1 MMVSHL
7 ARATLPDTGENATSA
22 ATETAD
28 TLPRRNQGDQ
38 EEQPPSAR
46 YSVRLVVQRRTRVSA
61 GGGDNAKEA
70 AKSQRGSAPSNAR
83 PERRPRGEAEMEG
96 GGKSEKRARERTS
109 PVKSMTCAL

>member
-38 EEQPPSAR
+38 EEQPPSPG
-46 YSVRLVVQRRTRVSA
+46 TVSDSSCSGVPGSPRA
-61 GGGDNAKEA
+61 GAIT
-70 AKSQRGSAPSNAR
+70 Q
-83 PERRPRGEAEMEG
+83 
-96 GGKSEKRARERTS
+96 
-109 PVKSMTCAL
+109 